1 MQILIKAESIEEL
14 SQVLESIKV
23 TPAKAEQN
31 TAKAEKNAAKA
42 EQKEAKAEQKAEE
55 TSALVMPAPAQDPAA
70 AAVPAAPATVK
81 TVTKQ
86 EVQAKAIAQ
95 MDAGKQAELQ
105 ALLKKYG
112 VPALPSVPDD
122 QLAAFYADLEVL

>member
-1 MQILIKAESIEEL
+1 MQIVITLESVEEL
-14 SQVLESIKV
+14 NQFMENMKITSVN
-23 TPAKAEQN
+23 AKQN

-55 TSALVMPAPAQDPAA
+55 TSAPVMPAPAPTPAPEPVTVR
-70 AAVPAAPATVK
+70 AVTR
-81 TVTKQ
+81 Q

-95 MDAGKQAELQ
+95 MDAGKKDQLQ
-105 ALLKKYG
+105 ALLKKYN
-112 VPALPSVPDD
+112 VPALPSIPDV

>member
-23 TPAKAEQN
+23 TPAKAEKKE
-31 TAKAEKNAAKA
+31 TKA
-42 EQKEAKAEQKAEE
+42 EQKEAKAEQKVKEA
-55 TSALVMPAPAQDPAA
+55 SAPVMPAPAQEPAA
-70 AAVPAAPATVK
+70 AAAPAAPATVRA
-81 TVTKQ
+81 VTKQ
-86 EVQAKAIAQ
+86 EVQAKAIAL

-112 VPALPSVPDD
+112 VPALPSIPDE

>member
-1 MQILIKAESIEEL
+1 MQIVITLNSAEEL
-14 SQVLESIKV
+14 KRFLENMNIEVAVEHKEPAQTQTFTAAVSPAVV
-23 TPAKAEQN
+23 TAE
-31 TAKAEKNAAKA
+31 AA
-42 EQKEAKAEQKAEE
+42 
-55 TSALVMPAPAQDPAA
+55 PAPAP
-70 AAVPAAPATVK
+70 VPAPEPAPAPTK
-81 TVTKQ
+81 TITKQ

>member
-31 TAKAEKNAAKA
+31 T
-42 EQKEAKAEQKAEE
+42 AKAEQKAEE

-112 VPALPSVPDD
+112 VPALPSIPDD

>member
-1 MQILIKAESIEEL
+1 MQIVIKAESIEEL
-14 SQVLESIKV
+14 SQVLENMKITSAN
-23 TPAKAEQN
+23 AKQN
-31 TAKAEKNAAKA
+31 TAKA

-55 TSALVMPAPAQDPAA
+55 TSASVMPAPAQEPAA
-70 AAVPAAPATVK
+70 AAAPAAPATVK

-86 EVQAKAIAQ
+86 EVQAKAIAL

-112 VPALPSVPDD
+112 VPALPSIPDD

>member
-1 MQILIKAESIEEL
+1 MQIVITLESVEEL
-14 SQVLESIKV
+14 NQFMENMKITSAN
-23 TPAKAEQN
+23 AKQN

-42 EQKEAKAEQKAEE
+42 EQKEVKTEQKAEE
-55 TSALVMPAPAQDPAA
+55 ASASVMPAPAQEPAK

-95 MDAGKQAELQ
+95 MDAGKQTELQ

-112 VPALPSVPDD
+112 VPALPSIPDE

>member
-1 MQILIKAESIEEL
+1 MQILIKTESIEEL

-23 TPAKAEQN
+23 TPAKAEKKE
-31 TAKAEKNAAKA
+31 TKA

-55 TSALVMPAPAQDPAA
+55 TSAPVMPAPAQEPAK

>member
-1 MQILIKAESIEEL
+1 MQIVITLESVEEL
-14 SQVLESIKV
+14 NQFMENMKV
-23 TPAKAEQN
+23 AP
-31 TAKAEKNAAKA
+31 AKA
-42 EQKEAKAEQKAEE
+42 EQKEVKTEQKAEE
-55 TSALVMPAPAQDPAA
+55 ASAPVMPAPAQEPAA
-70 AAVPAAPATVK
+70 AAAPAAPATVK

-112 VPALPSVPDD
+112 VPALPSIPDD
-122 QLAAFYADLEVL
+122 QLAAFYAEYLK

>member
-1 MQILIKAESIEEL
+1 MQIVITLESVEEL
-14 SQVLESIKV
+14 NQFMENMKV
-23 TPAKAEQN
+23 AP
-31 TAKAEKNAAKA
+31 AKA
-42 EQKEAKAEQKAEE
+42 EQKEVKTEQKEVKTEQKAEE
-55 TSALVMPAPAQDPAA
+55 ASAPVMPAPAQEPAA
-70 AAVPAAPATVK
+70 AAAPAAPATVK

-112 VPALPSVPDD
+112 VPALPSIPDD